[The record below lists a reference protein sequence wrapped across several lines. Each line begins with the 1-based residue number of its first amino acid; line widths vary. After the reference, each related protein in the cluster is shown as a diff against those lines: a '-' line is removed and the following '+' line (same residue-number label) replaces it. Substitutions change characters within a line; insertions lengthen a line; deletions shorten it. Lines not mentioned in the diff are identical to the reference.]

1 MFTNGDVPLP
11 VSEADIADA
20 EISPSSTKRSRP
32 SKRTA
37 QEMGTDESGS
47 EAGFEDMEIDK
58 SRDGNIP
65 EGANETEDVQQSTPQ
80 PSDEEDGT
88 TADEEP
94 TLPQIKGREG
104 TQKLESTAQRRKAPD
119 IPPPRRVLPFTR
131 KKQGGKDTDT
141 QVPRAKNDL
150 VDTARETDD
159 DEL

>member
-20 EISPSSTKRSRP
+20 ESSPSSTKRNRR

-37 QEMGTDESGS
+37 QEIGADESGS
-47 EAGFEDMEIDK
+47 AAGFEDMEIDK

-65 EGANETEDVQQSTPQ
+65 EGGNETEDGQQSTPQ
-80 PSDEEDGT
+80 PSEEEDGT

-94 TLPQIKGREG
+94 NLLQIKGREG
-104 TQKLESTAQRRKAPD
+104 TQKLESTAQRRKAPEV
-119 IPPPRRVLPFTR
+119 PPPRRELPFTR
-131 KKQGGKDTDT
+131 KTQGGKGTDT
-141 QVPRAKNDL
+141 QVSRAKNDL
-150 VDTARETDD
+150 VDTAGDTDD